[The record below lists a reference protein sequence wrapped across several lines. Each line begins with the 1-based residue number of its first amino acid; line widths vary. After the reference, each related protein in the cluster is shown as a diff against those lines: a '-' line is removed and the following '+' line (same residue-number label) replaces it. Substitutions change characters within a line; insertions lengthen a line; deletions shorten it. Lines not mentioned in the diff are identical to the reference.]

1 MRDMTG
7 KYCIVTGA
15 SQGIGEAIAKRFL
28 KEGAAGVALMARNAE
43 KLEKTAA
50 ALDPSGQRTLA
61 VKCDVAD
68 PQQVE
73 EAVKTVMAKWG
84 RIDALIN
91 NASILRDKIF
101 HKMSDD
107 DWFSVININLNG
119 MYYMCKHVVPVM
131 RAQGSGC
138 IVNISSTSMMGHPGQ
153 ANYSTSKA
161 GMQGF
166 TRTMAK
172 ELGRKNVR
180 INCVAPGQT
189 DTEMMRAVGED
200 KFGAA
205 VAAHPMKRMADP
217 DEIASVV
224 EFLCTEDSSWVTGQT
239 IVVSGGSLTL

>member
-91 NASILRDKIF
+91 NAGILRDKIF

>member
-91 NASILRDKIF
+91 NAGILRDKIF

-138 IVNISSTSMMGHPGQ
+138 IVNIGSTSMMGHPGQ